1 MILTNSNSGHII
13 MARGLLFWKG
23 CVEMP
28 KFNSK
33 TWAHRGASAYAP
45 DNSMPAFELA
55 VKMNADGIEIDT
67 HLTKD
72 GVPVLCHDD
81 IIDNVSDGS
90 GRVRDYSLE
99 ELRKFNFNRHFPHLG
114 KVGIVTL
121 EELYVFAKRSGIYI
135 NTEIKYYDNEKW
147 EELNWAALKI
157 AKKTGMEDSIIY
169 SSFNHQYLS
178 ELKKKLPSTKIGLLY
193 SEYIEAPWDVAK
205 KYNAD
210 ALHPWHE
217 RLYEQNMVEECHKS
231 GVMVNPWTIDVET
244 DIRKAIKIGAD
255 AIITNKP
262 DVTLNIINELNR

>member
-1 MILTNSNSGHII
+1 
-13 MARGLLFWKG
+13 
-23 CVEMP
+23 MP

-55 VKMNADGIEIDT
+55 VKMHADGIEIDT
-67 HLTKD
+67 HLSKD